1 MSHLKQR
8 KETNCL
14 NCNAEVAGRFCS
26 LCGQENTEPAES
38 AWHLVT
44 HFFNDI
50 THFEGKFF
58 RTLKLLFTKPGF
70 LANEYRIGRRASYMN
85 PVRLYVFTSFV
96 FFLISFGFFS
106 EGEGEGI
113 VKLDYN
119 GKTAEIIN
127 AMDSA
132 DFAEFTK
139 ALTKDSSVLTRAQFE
154 HYKDTVQNTGF
165 SFLNDYRSTE
175 HYDSLVKK
183 GEVTDSWLGKLMTR
197 RALGV
202 REKYAKQGGSKSL
215 FKVFGNKFVHSFP
228 QMLFV
233 SLPLFALFLLWLYY
247 RHKQFF
253 YVSHGVFAIYLYVFL
268 FLMILLIMF
277 LNAVKERFNLGYLVS
292 IPVGFLYPGIFYYQY
307 KSMRN
312 FYGQGRGKTILK
324 MFLLNSWLTLIT
336 ILLFTLFSIFIF
348 FKL

>member
-1 MSHLKQR
+1 MSHLRQR

-14 NCNAEVAGRFCS
+14 NCNAEVAGRFCCV
-26 LCGQENTEPAES
+26 CGQENVEPAEN

-70 LANEYRIGRRASYMN
+70 LANEYRIGRRASYMD
-85 PVRLYVFTSFV
+85 PVRMYVFTSFA
-96 FFLISFGFFS
+96 FFLISFSFFNQ
-106 EGEGEGI
+106 GDDV

-119 GKTAEIIN
+119 GKTDEMIN
-127 AMDSA
+127 RMDSA
-132 DFAEFTK
+132 SFAEFTK
-139 ALTKDSSVLTRAQFE
+139 GLSKDSSVLTRQQFE
-154 HYKDTVQNTGF
+154 HYKDTVNSSGF
-165 SFLNDYRSTE
+165 VFVDLYPSRE
-175 HYDSLVKK
+175 HYDSLLAK
-183 GEVTDSWLGKLMTR
+183 GEVKDNWLGQIMTR
-197 RALGV
+197 RALSI
-202 REKYAKQGGSKSL
+202 REKYAQQGGTKSL
-215 FKVFGNKFVHSFP
+215 LRVFTDKFIHSFP
-228 QMLFV
+228 QMLIV
-233 SLPLFALFLLWLYY
+233 SLPLFALFLMWLFF
-247 RHKQFF
+247 RHKGYY

-277 LNAVKERFNLGYLVS
+277 LNAVKVRFNLGYLLNM
-292 IPVGFLYPGIFYYQY
+292 PVALLYFVIFYYEY

-324 MFLLNSWLTLIT
+324 MILLNLWLLVIT
-336 ILLFTLFSIFIF
+336 ILLFAIFSIFIF

>member
-8 KETNCL
+8 KEANCL

-26 LCGQENTEPAES
+26 VCGQENVEPAEN

-58 RTLKLLFTKPGF
+58 RTLKLLFTRPGF
-70 LANEYRIGRRASYMN
+70 LANEYRIGRRTSYMN

-96 FFLISFGFFS
+96 FFLVSFGILSKEDDAFQM
-106 EGEGEGI
+106 
-113 VKLDYN
+113 DYG
-119 GKTAEIIN
+119 GKTEREIN
-127 AMDSA
+127 RMDSL
-132 DFAEFTK
+132 EFRAFTMK
-139 ALTKDSSVLTRAQFE
+139 INDSVPLTREQFE
-154 HYKDTVQNTGF
+154 YFKDTVKF
-165 SFLNDYRSTE
+165 SGLIFMDDFRSRE
-175 HYDSLVKK
+175 HYDSMVSSGKVKD
-183 GEVTDSWLGKLMTR
+183 GWLGKLMAR
-197 RALGV
+197 RALDI
-202 REKYAKQGGSKSL
+202 REKYSKQGSTKSL
-215 FKVFGNKFVHSFP
+215 LKVFSDKFIHSFP

-247 RHKQFF
+247 RHKEYY

-277 LNAVKERFNLGYLVS
+277 LNAVKERFNLGDLISV
-292 IPVGFLYPGIFYYQY
+292 PVAFLYLGIFFYEY
-307 KSMRN
+307 KSIRN
-312 FYGQGRGKTILK
+312 FYGQGRGKTLLK
-324 MFLLNSWLTLIT
+324 MFLLNGWLLLVT
-336 ILLFTLFSIFIF
+336 ILLFALFSIFIF